1 MHVPLA
7 LIFFSVLLLLAIFA
21 AGLIG
26 LSLLF
31 LSGIIIASLTLAFV
45 LGAVTGT
52 VRRVLDRIK
61 TRKYQTIVSEYEAP
75 HRLEPAELGYLLD
88 KRSTQAELI
97 ATFIAIAQKGTIR
110 LTVDKHKNIHFVYTG
125 NVSKPVTDIE
135 SSALAY
141 LRHEKSVPWH
151 KAGKGLK
158 DSVGIASHIDK
169 EIKTSLMGKGYVRRP
184 GEQAI
189 SKFTF
194 AVLAGYVT
202 VPVIGIIYYIKR
214 TAHSPHDAI
223 DRFLTALI
231 PASLFII
238 LWSLWIQIFIWTY
251 CKCANRIPNLT
262 KKAHEHWRDIAGY
275 RVFLKTVEFN
285 RLDTE
290 ARIDNPVLPYCIAL
304 GYKLDPKRL
313 QL

>member
-125 NVSKPVTDIE
+125 NVSKPVPTSNQARSLICGMRNPCHGTKRAKA
-135 SSALAY
+135 SKTLSVLLA
-141 LRHEKSVPWH
+141 
-151 KAGKGLK
+151 
-158 DSVGIASHIDK
+158 I
-169 EIKTSLMGKGYVRRP
+169 
-184 GEQAI
+184 
-189 SKFTF
+189 
-194 AVLAGYVT
+194 
-202 VPVIGIIYYIKR
+202 
-214 TAHSPHDAI
+214 
-223 DRFLTALI
+223 
-231 PASLFII
+231 
-238 LWSLWIQIFIWTY
+238 
-251 CKCANRIPNLT
+251 
-262 KKAHEHWRDIAGY
+262 
-275 RVFLKTVEFN
+275 
-285 RLDTE
+285 
-290 ARIDNPVLPYCIAL
+290 
-304 GYKLDPKRL
+304 
-313 QL
+313 